1 MSPTPSTS
9 SVARIAFLSSDV
21 LVNSLPPLPTTSPYS
36 QTVKSLS
43 DASRHTPTILSIPN
57 GGDPGATLLRNR
69 SGKLLSYL
77 ALASP
82 HLVTRLIPHIA
93 ELSSLPVV
101 FHLAVQDDL
110 SDVLTLRPSIPFVLQ
125 SSTAQQAHDHALLA
139 SKLARTEKKAVLHIF
154 HLGDSTET
162 VEEVQEGR
170 VQPFLNSELPR
181 SPPRTP
187 ISPFSNGVNG
197 HGANGYLNGSNGIN
211 GHHVDDLIEPDSV
224 TSELYRSYE
233 AATWSTVAL
242 TRRVIRPITHR
253 ASTSPDTVIIS
264 FGRFPTLSES
274 PAGVSLVFVSLFSPL
289 LPAKL
294 LQAIPASA
302 DRVIV
307 LEQIQ
312 KWPVKFTPFY
322 LEVVSTIQNSSIER
336 KPAVLSGVLGNSDN
350 VKQVDLLKLVQ
361 QAFSG
366 LGPLRLGSFS
376 NEETTIAPV
385 ELPHVP
391 KHELSYTKI
400 LSNLFDGRLEIA
412 NTPFLV
418 ASEGSAATSPE
429 FALGKV
435 RGELEDREELVR
447 AVQELMDSGDLSGDV
462 HALLGKWMRAR
473 DDPAKSKALAEEVV
487 WELDGVKDP
496 AAAKVL
502 ALKHHLPA
510 LSRWIIGSDAWAY
523 DLGASGLHHAIASGL
538 NVNVLV
544 VDTTPYSA
552 RHTADPHRRKQDV
565 GLYAMNHGD
574 VYVASVAVYSSY
586 AQVLQAF
593 VEADRYPGPS
603 VVLAYLPYESEDA
616 MALEVLKETKN
627 AVDAGYWPL
636 YRWDPSKEDG
646 EAFSLDS
653 DAVKRE
659 LQVFLDRQNH
669 LSQLVRSKPEMA
681 SELVGSL
688 GESVKEARRRRAQK
702 AYEELL
708 GAIDAPPMLVLY
720 ASDGGKAEKVAKRL
734 AGRGKARGLSVDM
747 KTMDSVVLED
757 LVKEEG
763 LVVFVT
769 SVAGQ
774 GEFPQNGR
782 SFVKV
787 LNGAVGRGEKP
798 LQGVKFAVFGMGD
811 SHYWPR
817 PEDRHYYN
825 KSGKDLDARLEQVGA
840 ERVVQLGLGDDQD
853 ADGPETGYKIWEP
866 LVWKFLGVDAVE
878 VREAEPEP
886 ITNEHIKVASNYLRG
901 TIAEGL
907 EDQTTGALSPAD
919 TQLTKFHGIYQQD
932 DRDIRDERQ
941 AEGAEPAYQF
951 MIRVRMPGGVCK
963 PEQWLQMDQIADEH
977 GNGTF
982 KITTRQTFQFHGVIK
997 RHLKSAIKDINRA
1010 LLDTLAACGD
1020 VNRNVLCSAVPS
1032 LSKLHAEIY
1041 EFAKGVSEHLLPR
1054 TTAYHEIWLD
1064 KKQVAGDALKD
1075 VEPLYGEFYLPR
1087 KFKVAVAVPPT
1098 NDVDIFANDLGFI
1111 AILDDKGCLAGFNV
1125 TAGGGM
1131 GVTHGNKKT
1140 YPRTADVMGFCT
1152 VEQGKFVAEKIMLV
1166 QRDNGNREDRKNARL
1181 KYTIDRMGLDVFK
1194 AEVEKLL
1201 GYKLAPARPYSFDR
1215 NIDDFGWATGED
1227 GKHHFTLFIENGR
1240 IQDEPGRD
1248 FKAGMRELAKIHKG
1262 TFRLTAN
1269 QHVVVSDIPTS
1280 ELETIKNLLAKYKL
1294 DNLSQSGLRLSS
1306 SACVA
1311 FPTCGLAMAESER
1324 YLPVLIDKVEKMCE
1338 ENGLRNDSIVMR
1350 MTGCPN
1356 GCARPYLAEVAFVGK
1371 APGTYLM
1378 LLGGGYYG
1386 QRLNKIYRESVT
1398 EPEILAILNPMI
1410 KQYAL
1415 ERLEGEHF
1423 GDFAIRAGYIAPT
1436 TSGAEWY
1443 DRMGGE
1449 GEHREVMA

>member
-1 MSPTPSTS
+1 MSSTPSTS
-9 SVARIAFLSSDV
+9 SVARIAYLSSDV
-21 LVNSLPPLPTTSPYS
+21 LVSSLPPFPSTSPYAE
-36 QTVKSLS
+36 TITSLS
-43 DASRHTPTILSIPN
+43 DASRHRPIVLSVLN

-69 SGKLLSYL
+69 TGKLVSYL
-77 ALASP
+77 ALANP
-82 HLVTRLIPHIA
+82 QLVTRLVPHIT

-101 FHLAVQDDL
+101 LHLAVRDDL
-110 SDVLTLRPSIPFVLQ
+110 SDALILRPSIPFVLH
-125 SSTAQQAHDHALLA
+125 SSTAQQAHDNSLLA
-139 SKLARTEKKAVLHIF
+139 SRLARTEKKAVLHIF
-154 HLGDSTET
+154 YVGESTET
-162 VEEVQEGR
+162 LDEVQEGR
-170 VQPFLNSELPR
+170 IQPFLLSEVPR
-181 SPPRTP
+181 SPPR
-187 ISPFSNGVNG
+187 SPFNAQANGVNG
-197 HGANGYLNGSNGIN
+197 HGLNGFANGVN
-211 GHHVDDLIEPDSV
+211 GHPEELLESDSI
-224 TSELYRSYE
+224 TTDMYKSYE
-233 AATWSTVAL
+233 TTTWSTVAL
-242 TRRVIRPITHR
+242 TRRPIRPIIQR
-253 ASTSPDTVIIS
+253 GSSPSSSHTVIFV
-264 FGRFPTLSES
+264 FGRQLTFSEA
-274 PAGVSLVFVSLFSPL
+274 PEGVSLVSASLFSPL
-289 LPAKL
+289 PPSKL
-294 LQAIPASA
+294 LSAIPPSA
-302 DRVIV
+302 ERVIV

-322 LEVVSTIQNSSIER
+322 LEVVSAVQNAHTEI
-336 KPAVLSGVLGNSDN
+336 KPAVYPCVLGHPDT
-350 VKQVDLLKLVQ
+350 VKQVDVLKLVQ
-361 QAFSG
+361 QASSG
-366 LGPLRLGSFS
+366 VAPLHLGS
-376 NEETTIAPV
+376 IV
-385 ELPHVP
+385 EPPHVSSAEVPHVP

-400 LSNLFDGRLEIA
+400 LSKLFEGRLEIE
-412 NTPFLV
+412 NSPFLV
-418 ASEGSAATSPE
+418 ASEGSEATTPE
-429 FALGKV
+429 FALGRV
-435 RGELEDREELVR
+435 RGELEERKELVS
-447 AVQELMDSGDLSGDV
+447 AVQELLDSGDITSDV
-462 HALLGKWMRAR
+462 HALLSKWMISR
-473 DDPAKSKALAEEVV
+473 DDPVKSRALGAEVV
-487 WELDGVKDP
+487 TELEGIKGP

-502 ALKHHLPA
+502 AFKHHLSA
-510 LSRWIIGSDAWAY
+510 LSRWIIGSDIWAY

-586 AQVLQAF
+586 AQVLQAL
-593 VEADRYPGPS
+593 VEADKFNGPS
-603 VVLAYLPYESEDA
+603 VVLAYLPYVSEDVA
-616 MALEVLKETKN
+616 ALEVLKETKN

-636 YRWDPSKEDG
+636 YRWDPSKE
-646 EAFSLDS
+646 EPFVLDS
-653 DAVKRE
+653 DAVKND
-659 LQVFLDRQNH
+659 LQAFLDRQNH
-669 LSQLVRSKPEMA
+669 ISQLVRSKPELA

-688 GESVKEARRRRAQK
+688 GESLKEARRKKALK
-702 AYEELL
+702 AYEDLL
-708 GAIDAPPMLVLY
+708 GNIDAPPLLVLY

-734 AGRGKARGLSVDM
+734 AGRGKARGLSTDM
-747 KTMDSVVLED
+747 KSMDAVSVED
-757 LVKEEG
+757 VKEEG
-763 LVVFVT
+763 IVVFIT

-782 SFVKV
+782 TFVKA
-787 LNGAVGRGEKP
+787 LNAAAARGEKP
-798 LQGVKFAVFGMGD
+798 LEGLKFSVFGMGD

-817 PEDRHYYN
+817 PEDAHYYN
-825 KSGKDLDARLEQVGA
+825 KAGKDLDARLEQVGA
-840 ERVVQLGLGDDQD
+840 QRVLQLGLGDDQD

-866 LVWKFLGVDAVE
+866 LVWKALGVDAVE
-878 VREAEPEP
+878 VKEAEPEP

-907 EDQTTGALSPAD
+907 EDKTTGSLSPAD

-932 DRDIRDERQ
+932 DRDIRDEREVQ
-941 AEGAEPAYQF
+941 GVEPAYQF
-951 MIRVRMPGGVCK
+951 MIRVRMPGGVCR
-963 PEQWLQMDQIADEH
+963 PDQWLQMDQIADEH

-982 KITTRQTFQFHGVIK
+982 KITTRQTFQFHGIIK
-997 RHLKSAIKDINRA
+997 RHLKPAIQDINRA

-1032 LSKLHAEIY
+1032 LSRLHAEIY

-1064 KKQVAGDALKD
+1064 KKLVAGDALKD
-1075 VEPLYGEFYLPR
+1075 AEPLYGEFYLPR
-1087 KFKVAVAVPPT
+1087 KYKVAVAVPPT
-1098 NDVDIFANDLGFI
+1098 NDVDIFANDVGFI
-1111 AILDDKGCLAGFNV
+1111 AIVDGKGRLAGFNV

-1140 YPRTADVMGFCT
+1140 YPRAADVLGFCT
-1152 VEQGKFVAEKIMLV
+1152 VEQGKIVAEKIMLV
-1166 QRDNGNREDRKNARL
+1166 QRDNGNRADRKNARL

-1194 AEVEKLL
+1194 DEVEKLL

-1240 IQDEPGRD
+1240 IQDEPNRD
-1248 FKAGMRELAKIHKG
+1248 FKTGLREIAKIHKG

-1269 QHVVVSDIPTS
+1269 QHVVISDIPSS
-1280 ELETIKNLLAKYKL
+1280 ELETIKDLLAKYKL
-1294 DNLSQSGLRLSS
+1294 DNLSHSGLRLSS

-1324 YLPVLIDKVEKMCE
+1324 YLPVLIDKVEKICE

-1398 EPEILAILNPMI
+1398 EPDILAILKPMI
-1410 KQYAL
+1410 KHYAL

-1423 GDFAIRAGYIAPT
+1423 GDFVIRTGYIAPT
-1436 TSGAEWY
+1436 TSGKEWY
-1443 DRMGGE
+1443 DHMGGE
-1449 GEHREVMA
+1449 GQHREIMA